1 MVDERSGR
9 AFPLGLEEVLATLG
23 VLALAGLFLW
33 LQLAGRGDGQ
43 KVGLA
48 VASAGNASGSVSPA
62 SNRHPER
69 TGHVESRQGQSSGA
83 TAAGGKVIDGEV
95 GGKRSMSVVSSCEPV
110 ASGGPHSAKGA
121 STPPSM
127 GCGVE
132 VPALTAEERAQGVV
146 VEAGDEEVIGGE
158 IEIVPSSYVK
168 PEPDARVNGLA
179 ATEHALVPSVPAITA
194 VDLDVAA
201 NGIELVGVA
210 PPHVHRLALIIDGK
224 ERVVSPVNE
233 QGRWRARIDVD
244 SGDALYIQLRGENAR
259 GERIAPAGEM
269 QSAYVVSLQGG
280 EGQAEAADVV
290 VVPGQYSRVAALSD
304 AYALARE
311 LGADIDLLNRI
322 NGFHRRAYRAG
333 EPLFIPYATVR

>member
-1 MVDERSGR
+1 MVDERSER

-43 KVGLA
+43 KAGSG
-48 VASAGNASGSVSPA
+48 VASVGGVSDSISPA

-69 TGHVESRQGQSSGA
+69 AGHIEARQAHSLGV
-83 TAAGGKVIDGEV
+83 TASDERIDGKAGGKAA
-95 GGKRSMSVVSSCEPV
+95 MSAVSSCKPV
-110 ASGGPHSAKGA
+110 ASGGVQNARGA
-121 STPPSM
+121 ATPLSV

-132 VPALTAEERAQGVV
+132 VPALTAEERAQGVM

-168 PEPDARVNGLA
+168 AEPDARAEGLA
-179 ATEHALVPSVPAITA
+179 AEQRLVPSVPAITA

-224 ERVVSPVNE
+224 KRVVSPVNE

-259 GERIAPAGEM
+259 GERVAPAGEM

-333 EPLFIPYATVR
+333 EPLFIPYATAR